1 MLASGVAR
9 CACTSIPRA
18 LAAVCVLA
26 RYIAILAF
34 WRAWPVIVSFWTALL
49 SICSALTSH
58 KRGDSVY
65 SPPPPPFPISTDLL
79 RSVMG
84 ACFLP

>member
-26 RYIAILAF
+26 RYIAISAF
-34 WRAWPVIVSFWTALL
+34 WRVWPVIVSFWTALL
-49 SICSALTSH
+49 SICSSLTSH

-65 SPPPPPFPISTDLL
+65 SPAPPP
-79 RSVMG
+79 
-84 ACFLP
+84 LPYFH